1 MNNRADRTDR
11 ASMFVDVITKD
22 LKGQFDSIVLYGDIQ
37 DVVYQK
43 LVAGGVPESN
53 ILTTTDIEET
63 DGKALVARARESF
76 DNDAEVAVYGMVN
89 IHTQHVQSME
99 KYISTLKS
107 ENALAPMEELTGSVE
122 VTAPEEA
129 VTTTNTDAAA
139 RSKESGIDTELGSVS
154 RKDEHVEV
162 MA

>member
-1 MNNRADRTDR
+1 
-11 ASMFVDVITKD
+11 
-22 LKGQFDSIVLYGDIQ
+22 
-37 DVVYQK
+37 
-43 LVAGGVPESN
+43 
-53 ILTTTDIEET
+53 
-63 DGKALVARARESF
+63 
-76 DNDAEVAVYGMVN
+76 MVN

-107 ENALAPMEELTGSVE
+107 ENALAPVEELTGPVE

-129 VTTTNTDAAA
+129 VTTTNTDVAA
-139 RSKESGIDTELGSVS
+139 RGKDADIDNEIGAVS

>member
-1 MNNRADRTDR
+1 MPA
-11 ASMFVDVITKD
+11 
-22 LKGQFDSIVLYGDIQ
+22 
-37 DVVYQK
+37 
-43 LVAGGVPESN
+43 SN

-76 DNDAEVAVYGMVN
+76 DDDTEVAVYGMVN

-107 ENALAPMEELTGSVE
+107 ENALAPVEELTGSVE
-122 VTAPEEA
+122 VTAPEQTA
-129 VTTTNTDAAA
+129 TTTNTDVAA
-139 RSKESGIDTELGSVS
+139 RGKDVADDKDADIDIEIGAVS
-154 RKDEHVEV
+154 REDEHVEV

>member
-1 MNNRADRTDR
+1 
-11 ASMFVDVITKD
+11 
-22 LKGQFDSIVLYGDIQ
+22 
-37 DVVYQK
+37 
-43 LVAGGVPESN
+43 
-53 ILTTTDIEET
+53 
-63 DGKALVARARESF
+63 
-76 DNDAEVAVYGMVN
+76 
-89 IHTQHVQSME
+89 ME

-107 ENALAPMEELTGSVE
+107 ENALAPVEELTGSVE

-139 RSKESGIDTELGSVS
+139 RGKDVADDAEIADVAAEVAADVSDDADVAAKVAADVAAHDKDADIDTEIGAVS